1 MEYQPSSAGMYEAT
15 LGVLASG
22 KYRVELEAPQ
32 AEPILAMDNVSA
44 VSAEFAVDPVG
55 SAEELE
61 LSADTALLGRLAS
74 LSGGVVLQPDEADQL
89 IDALGPRTLTR
100 RQRRELRVWD
110 SWPLLALILAAVSAE
125 WIIRKRK
132 GLT

>member
-1 MEYQPSSAGMYEAT
+1 
-15 LGVLASG
+15 
-22 KYRVELEAPQ
+22 
-32 AEPILAMDNVSA
+32 
-44 VSAEFAVDPVG
+44 
-55 SAEELE
+55 LE

-110 SWPLLALILAAVSAE
+110 SWPLLTLILAAVSAE

-132 GLT
+132 GLA